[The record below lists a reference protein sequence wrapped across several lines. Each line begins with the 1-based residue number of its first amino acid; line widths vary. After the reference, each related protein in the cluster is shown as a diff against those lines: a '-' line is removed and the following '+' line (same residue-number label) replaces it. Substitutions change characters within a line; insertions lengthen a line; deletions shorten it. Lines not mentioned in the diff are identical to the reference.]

1 MHTYIHTYMY
11 NNCLL
16 KNKKILTFRN
26 HWIFRP
32 TAAHRMYLPPAQE
45 FFSALTN
52 KRLERV

>member
-1 MHTYIHTYMY
+1 MHTYMY

-16 KNKKILTFRN
+16 ENKKILTFRN

-45 FFSALTN
+45 FFFSALTN

>member
-1 MHTYIHTYMY
+1 MHTYMY

-16 KNKKILTFRN
+16 ENKKILTFRN
-26 HWIFRP
+26 HWISALQLHIVCICRLLRNF
-32 TAAHRMYLPPAQE
+32 